1 MSSDDLMEAITEN
14 GMKELGTASELVC
27 NKIRDMAYMDKLPL
41 DDMTLIISHLKR
53 EELRI

>member
-1 MSSDDLMEAITEN
+1 MSSDDLMESITEN
-14 GMKELGTASELVC
+14 GMKDLGTASELLC

-53 EELRI
+53 EETRI